1 MGTCDCNP
9 SFKSIDCSLP
19 MAPPQ
24 SLEPPQRSPENG
36 STSSSLST
44 RMIITATL
52 VSLIPLAAIVGL
64 TIFVI
69 NLQKKKEYQQ
79 L

>member
-1 MGTCDCNP
+1 
-9 SFKSIDCSLP
+9 